1 MRRSKKVSDE
11 EKVAIKL
18 SDLVSDVRLDLDQ
31 VGIYLGRTL
40 PSTPYRRLNV
50 ILESAEYEKEKDNV
64 RNGDNYLF

>member
-18 SDLVSDVRLDLDQ
+18 SDLVSDLRLDLDQ
-31 VGIYLGRTL
+31 IGIYLGRNL
-40 PSTPYRRLNV
+40 PATPYRRLNV